1 MSEFELSIKSRPGGS
16 EVTVKGSKKQILIEF
31 AMLAASIKK
40 NSGFPLELLAA
51 AVMNADEV
59 YELRTNACTTI
70 DMAQIKNAGSKLND
84 N

>member
-16 EVTVKGSKKQILIEF
+16 EVIVKGSKREILIEF
-31 AMLAASIKK
+31 SMLAANIKK

-51 AVMNADEV
+51 AVMEADET
-59 YELRTNACTTI
+59 YKRLTKACTTI
-70 DMAQIKNAGSKLND
+70 DMSQIRNAGGKLND

>member
-1 MSEFELSIKSRPGGS
+1 MGEFELSIKQRPGGS
-16 EVTVKGSKKQILIEF
+16 EVIIKGSKKQILIEF

-51 AVMNADEV
+51 AVMDADEV
-59 YELRTNACTTI
+59 CELRTKACTTI
-70 DMAQIKNAGSKLND
+70 DMSQVRNAGDKLSD

>member
-16 EVTVKGSKKQILIEF
+16 EVIVKGSKEQILIEF

-40 NSGFPLELLAA
+40 NSGLPLELLAA
-51 AVMNADEV
+51 AVMGADEA
-59 YELRTNACTTI
+59 YELRTKACTTI
-70 DMAQIKNAGSKLND
+70 DMSQIRNAADKLSD